1 MASSG
6 VWYPTKVPS
15 FAQILKKN
23 LPSSA
28 PPPTISQTQAS
39 TTSACAENYDGVAK
53 VTPITGNFPEP
64 FLSKVVQPPPVSSL
78 APKKVPKEFIIK
90 YRRGEINSVS
100 ALHQFAQMQRMEVEL
115 KETVTIGNVF
125 GAYFAFCA
133 VVDGIEYKTGMGHNK
148 KEAKT
153 NAASLALDELLQYEE
168 SESQVQLL
176 EKKTAGG
183 PPLLPVDLVLPAQ
196 ASGNTRARVDKRS
209 FIHEQISSIIKEK
222 YRDLLSKYPEFER
235 CGSSLAAF
243 VIEQDGQQW
252 EVVAIGTG
260 DLNYGQS
267 INNDGRVLHDSH
279 AIVTARRSLLRYF
292 YRQLLLFYSGDSNM
306 KKSIF
311 CREPASDLLS
321 LKQNLNVYLYMNELP
336 KGVTQTNS
344 QLGLNPQSL
353 SAVETNEKLS
363 LHISVEG
370 KCYYV
375 GNPLLDFTNHMS
387 SMSAAD
393 KLTKW
398 QVLGVQ
404 GALLSNFIQPVYIGT
419 ILVGNGNC
427 TDARALE
434 IAVKQRIDD
443 SLTSRLPMFYL
454 VNKPYISIVTA
465 AHPVQTPTANRS
477 SVNWSKGDG
486 ALEIVDALVGK
497 ISESSPFKSGRSMAS
512 RLCKAAMLSRFNLLV
527 KEAKRED
534 VDSGLTYLQAKALAV
549 LYQDAKSLMK
559 LYMKEQNYGSWITK
573 PDIIEAF
580 TT

>member
-196 ASGNTRARVDKRS
+196 ASGNTRARV
-209 FIHEQISSIIKEK
+209 
-222 YRDLLSKYPEFER
+222 
-235 CGSSLAAF
+235 
-243 VIEQDGQQW
+243 DGQQW